1 MFLVILTRTN
11 LVRSFRVFL
20 GREECKHRPECLQG
34 WCGQQMRNFAQCLS
48 TRMGNSG
55 LLWEVAEDVVSSSE
69 IEEFNQVNDR
79 WDSSQ
84 LPLSSNANGG
94 VLILKI
100 KERGGESPHAKL
112 SR

>member
-1 MFLVILTRTN
+1 
-11 LVRSFRVFL
+11 
-20 GREECKHRPECLQG
+20 
-34 WCGQQMRNFAQCLS
+34 
-48 TRMGNSG
+48 MGNSG

-69 IEEFNQVNDR
+69 IEEFNQVSDR

-94 VLILKI
+94 VLILKM

-112 SR
+112 SRWTGKTGLLGCSPAFLGSDCVTWVSPAVVPRHFAHLSVLLHGKSRLITKH